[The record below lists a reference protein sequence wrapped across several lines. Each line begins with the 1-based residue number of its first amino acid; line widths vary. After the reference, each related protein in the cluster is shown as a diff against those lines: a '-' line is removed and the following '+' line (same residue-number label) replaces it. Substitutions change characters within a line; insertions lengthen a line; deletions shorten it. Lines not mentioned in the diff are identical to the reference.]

1 MVTINKLFP
10 FFSTCMSTWIR
21 DSFCFTQVMATRRG
35 QLCRLY
41 PATNHIA
48 IPGNDVVGH
57 IITTAWVLS
66 DSCGHFCLEFNH
78 QTIKISFKI
87 FRNGHRFPD
96 VCNAVVVVES
106 SRVPLRILAHFNGI
120 PANSPTHR
128 GAIGFMQ
135 KGILWT
141 SRLWNLFFFNDWTQ
155 IQTDWNYLK
164 HFETE
169 RMCFF
174 CFSICL
180 SWEGFFM
187 FFKYVLFGLLV
198 SKCDST

>member
-1 MVTINKLFP
+1 MIHNPDNSRTKDRWFFQSFVSKGPTNTGENPARRGQKGETQSMLWLTWCLFSMVTINKLFP

-41 PATNHIA
+41 PATYHIA

-96 VCNAVVVVES
+96 VCNAVVVES

-141 SRLWNLFFFNDWTQ
+141 SRL
-155 IQTDWNYLK
+155 
-164 HFETE
+164 
-169 RMCFF
+169 
-174 CFSICL
+174 
-180 SWEGFFM
+180 
-187 FFKYVLFGLLV
+187 
-198 SKCDST
+198 